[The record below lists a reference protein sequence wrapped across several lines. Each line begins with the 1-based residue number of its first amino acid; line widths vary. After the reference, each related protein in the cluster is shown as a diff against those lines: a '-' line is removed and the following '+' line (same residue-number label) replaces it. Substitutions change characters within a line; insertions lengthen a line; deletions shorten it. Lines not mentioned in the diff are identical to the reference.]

1 MYKNSHEKSYG
12 VPFSI
17 KILRSYAIL
26 MLIVEIVTKIW
37 YRHKTLGLLSDTLK
51 IIFYN

>member
-26 MLIVEIVTKIW
+26 MLIVEIVTKNKVQAQNPWTTIR
-37 YRHKTLGLLSDTLK
+37 YT
-51 IIFYN
+51 